1 MRKISKIVTVIAGM
15 VLATTTFNTPGNA
28 QTIGIGTNPQGS
40 LAYAT
45 GAAIAQVV
53 SDNTELKAR
62 VIPQGGP
69 VVTIPLVNNGEL
81 EFSISNAI
89 PLAFAQSGK
98 AMFKGRPQP
107 GAQMAAAV
115 FNLNVGFFV
124 KKDSPIKS
132 IADLKGKKISSE
144 FVKQKNLALIGRAIL
159 ATAGLTFDDVLGVPV
174 PNGVR
179 GIDDFIAGKI
189 DAGNFSVTSGKV
201 KQAHAAVGGIR
212 WLPIPDTPEA
222 NAILAKIAP
231 GSFVQLAK
239 PAPSRP
245 GMEQPTG
252 VFAAPFILVAGANTP
267 DDVVYKVVKAMHAN
281 KAGLVASHKAFNGFQ
296 PKAMAPDLGIPI
308 HPGAAKFYKE
318 NGIGQ

>member
-1 MRKISKIVTVIAGM
+1 MNILKTGNFVAAMI
-15 VLATTTFNTPGNA
+15 LATTAFSLPGNA

-45 GAAIAQVV
+45 GAAIAKVV

-69 VVTIPLVNNGEL
+69 VVTIPLVSSGEL

-107 GAQMAAAV
+107 GAKMVAAF

-124 KKDSPIKS
+124 KKDSSIKS
-132 IADLKGKKISSE
+132 IADLKGKKISTQ

-159 ATAGLTFDDVLGVPV
+159 ATAGLTFDDVDGVPV

-179 GIDDFIAGKI
+179 GVEDFIAGKI
-189 DAGNFSVTSGKV
+189 DAGSFSVTSGKV
-201 KQAHAAVGGIR
+201 KQANAAVGGIR
-212 WLPIPDTPEA
+212 WLTIADTPEA

-231 GSFVQLAK
+231 GSFVQVVK
-239 PAPSRP
+239 PSPGRP
-245 GMEQPTG
+245 GMDQPTG
-252 VFAAPFILVAGANTP
+252 VFAAPFLLVAGVNTP
-267 DDVVYKVVKAMHAN
+267 DDVVYKMVKTLHAN

-296 PKAMAPDLGIPI
+296 PDAMARDLGIPI

-318 NGIGQ
+318 IGIGQ